1 MAMNDHDV
9 LTTVRDAFAPVQMT
23 IPPDDI
29 MTRGRSLRRR
39 KHRGQLAVG
48 GALALALGTGL
59 GVSVLTAGSP
69 AAQQAT
75 LAAWTVQR
83 DPGGAITVTIREL
96 RDLPALQARLD
107 LDGAPVM
114 ISDSSLTLPHGC
126 VAQAT
131 APQMLQKIVSF
142 SSGRTAS
149 GFAFTLRPSLIPS
162 GQQLQILLIPGP
174 RRLTPPVTAGDG
186 KVTVHGGPVTSNA
199 TPGIFIT
206 LVKATPQ
213 CAS

>member
-1 MAMNDHDV
+1 MNDHDV
-9 LTTVRDAFAPVQMT
+9 LTTVRDGFAPVQMT
-23 IPPDDI
+23 IPANDI

-39 KHRGQLAVG
+39 QHRGHFVTG

-59 GVSVLTAGSP
+59 GVSALTAGSP
-69 AAQQAT
+69 AAQRAT
-75 LAAWTVQR
+75 LATWTVQR

-96 RDLPALQARLD
+96 RDLPALQAQLD
-107 LDGAPVM
+107 LDGAPVA
-114 ISDSSLTLPHGC
+114 ISDTSLTLPHGC
-126 VAQAT
+126 VVQT
-131 APQMLQKIVSF
+131 SAPQMLQEIVSF
-142 SSGRTAS
+142 RTSQMAS
-149 GFAFTLRPSLIPS
+149 GFAFTFRPSLIPS

-174 RRLTPPVTAGDG
+174 RGLTPPVTAGNG

>member
-1 MAMNDHDV
+1 MNDHDV
-9 LTTVRDAFAPVQMT
+9 LTTVRDGFAPVQMT
-23 IPPDDI
+23 IPADDI
-29 MTRGRSLRRR
+29 MTRGGSLRRR
-39 KHRGQLAVG
+39 RHRGQFVAG
-48 GALALALGTGL
+48 GALALALGAGL
-59 GVSVLTAGSP
+59 GVSALSAGSP
-69 AAQQAT
+69 ADQQAT

-83 DPGGAITVTIREL
+83 NPDGAITVTIREL
-96 RDLPALQARLD
+96 RDLPALQARLA
-107 LDGAPVM
+107 LDGAPVT

-126 VAQAT
+126 VVQT
-131 APQMLQKIVSF
+131 SAPQLLQKIVSF
-142 SSGRTAS
+142 SASRTAS
-149 GFAFTLRPSLIPS
+149 GFAFTLRSSQIPS

-174 RRLTPPVTAGDG
+174 RRLTPPVTAAHG